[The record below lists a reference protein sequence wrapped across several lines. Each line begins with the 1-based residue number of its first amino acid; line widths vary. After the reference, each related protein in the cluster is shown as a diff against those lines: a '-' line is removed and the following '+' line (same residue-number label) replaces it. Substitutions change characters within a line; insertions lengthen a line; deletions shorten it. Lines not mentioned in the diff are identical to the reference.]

1 MEWNDAIAVF
11 AMSQRARGYSE
22 RTIGNRVELARRVC
36 RQLDQKPLRKVVKVD
51 LQRILAR
58 GIMPSSMQRERT
70 DMQAF
75 FRYLK
80 GEGIIRVD
88 PSAELERVEVTKNK
102 PRPYTVAQISLL
114 LQSGA
119 YHRTRVM
126 IILGYLHG
134 LRAHEIA
141 KVQASDFNVTTMM
154 LNVIGKGRKE
164 RDIPIHPVL
173 AAEIPNMP
181 ADGYWFPARGG
192 RVGHIHWRSV
202 SNLMT
207 EAKKRAGIADPRLT
221 GHSLRHSFG
230 TQLVRGG
237 TDLRTAQVM
246 LGHSSLAT
254 TELYVQVD
262 EDRLAQ
268 ASAALPVPIIPPQSG
283 RRRAA

>member
-1 MEWNDAIAVF
+1 MEWNDAIALF
-11 AMSQRARGYSE
+11 AMSQTARGYRP
-22 RTIGNRVELARRVC
+22 RTVENRVELARRVG
-36 RQLDQKPLRKVVKVD
+36 RQLEHKPLRKIVKLD

-80 GEGIIRVD
+80 GEGIIRTD
-88 PSAELERVEVTKNK
+88 PSAELERIEVTKNK
-102 PRPYTVAQISLL
+102 PRPYTVAQISLM

-141 KVQASDFNVTTMM
+141 KVQTRDFDLGTMM
-154 LNVIGKGRKE
+154 FTVLGKGGKE
-164 RDIPIHPVL
+164 REIPIHPVL
-173 AAEIPNMP
+173 AAEIPAMP
-181 ADGYWFPARGG
+181 AEGYWFPARGG
-192 RVGHIHWRSV
+192 REGHIHWRSV
-202 SNLMT
+202 SSLMT
-207 EAKKRAGIADPRLT
+207 KAKQRAGIADARLT

-230 TQLVRGG
+230 TQLVRNG

-268 ASAALPVPIIPPQSG
+268 ASAALPVPIIPPRSG